1 MVIFFDKKS
10 LFVRFFLDQTN
21 YMLYYFII
29 VERVMLMNS
38 NKEILKYCPNYYNI
52 INFDFKENDMISEK
66 LINIYKNYIFS
77 INIQNRDDIE
87 RVQELDRVLS
97 NYIHDYLFRSTLQK
111 EIVTV
116 KVKKDNN
123 ILKSLAEIIIKIFSN
138 YEEYTTRK
146 IYISKWI

>member
-1 MVIFFDKKS
+1 
-10 LFVRFFLDQTN
+10 
-21 YMLYYFII
+21 
-29 VERVMLMNS
+29 MNN

-52 INFDFKENDMISEK
+52 VNFDFNDADLVSEK
-66 LINIYKNYIFS
+66 LINIYKNYVFS
-77 INIQNRDDIE
+77 INIQNRE
-87 RVQELDRVLS
+87 EVEKVQVLDRVLS

-123 ILKSLAEIIIKIFSN
+123 ILKNLVDIIIRIFTN
-138 YEEYTTRK
+138 YEEYTTRR

>member
-1 MVIFFDKKS
+1 
-10 LFVRFFLDQTN
+10 
-21 YMLYYFII
+21 
-29 VERVMLMNS
+29 MNS

-52 INFDFKENDMISEK
+52 VNFNFNDSDLISEK
-66 LINIYKNYIFS
+66 LVGIYKGYIFS
-77 INIQNRDDIE
+77 ANINNIEEVNRI
-87 RVQELDRVLS
+87 QELDSVLS
-97 NYIHDYLFRSTLQK
+97 NYIRDYLFRSTLQK

-123 ILKSLAEIIIKIFSN
+123 ILRSLVDVIIKIFYN